1 MKKLTLL
8 FLLAY
13 SISFSQ
19 DVQITNWYN
28 NKKCA
33 VIMTFDDWLE
43 GQEEIIVP
51 ELIKRKLPATMFV
64 TVQVGNWRKTAFP
77 VMRLAH
83 ANGIEI
89 ANHTITHPSLTD
101 IPFEKAKIEID
112 SARKVIMDSVP
123 GAQCLTF
130 AYPMGTKNP
139 EVIRWIEREHIAAR
153 AVNAADEKGIKY
165 DFDLDSA
172 DYFKIPTA
180 RIWHIITLE
189 KVSRWLTYAENGGGM
204 LTFMMHSVYDDS
216 LATTKGWDAMPKDYM
231 LAMMDSLK
239 SREDSIW
246 VTTLENAVKY
256 HKEKKAS
263 TIKIVKD
270 KKGKMEIAIDCPLD
284 AKVYNHELTVKLK
297 KRWNRMTL
305 SQNGKELSYTES
317 ADGQWIF
324 FNALPGKIDVI
335 YSE

>member
-1 MKKLTLL
+1 MKNLTLL
-8 FLLAY
+8 FCFLYTL
-13 SISFSQ
+13 SFSQ

-28 NKKCA
+28 DKKCA

-43 GQEEIIVP
+43 GHEKIIVP

-64 TVQVGNWRKTAFP
+64 TVNVANWRKSAFS

-89 ANHTITHPSLTD
+89 ANHTISHPSLAD
-101 IPFEKAKIEID
+101 ISFDKAKIEID

-123 GAQCLTF
+123 GAKCLTF

-139 EVIRWIEREHIAAR
+139 EIIRWLEREHIASR
-153 AVNAADEKGIKY
+153 GINAAEEKGIKY
-165 DFDLDSA
+165 NFDLDSA

-189 KVSRWLTYAENGGGM
+189 KVSKWLNYAENGGGM
-204 LTFMMHSVYDDS
+204 LTFMIHSVYDDS
-216 LATTKGWDAMPKDYM
+216 LVTTKGWDAMPKDYM
-231 LAMMDSLK
+231 TAMMDTLK

-246 VTTLENAVKY
+246 VSSLESAVKY

-270 KKGKMEIAIDCPLD
+270 KKGKMEIAIDCKLD
-284 AKVYNHELTVKLK
+284 SKIFNHELTVKLK
-297 KRWNRMTL
+297 KKAKNM
-305 SQNGKELSYTES
+305 SVMQNGKSLIITES
-317 ADGQWIF
+317 TDGQWIF
-324 FNALPGKIDVI
+324 FNALPGKVEVV
-335 YSE
+335 YK